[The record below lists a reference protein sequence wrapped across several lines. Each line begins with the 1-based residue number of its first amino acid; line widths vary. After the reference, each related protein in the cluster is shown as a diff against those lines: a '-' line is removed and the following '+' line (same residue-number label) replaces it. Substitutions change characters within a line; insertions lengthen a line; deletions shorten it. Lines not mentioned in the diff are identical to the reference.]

1 PVQPHGPARR
11 VGARRIHRRWPAG
24 RTTNRWSPPRR
35 PAGSRRPGGV
45 RGRAAVER
53 AEARSVTEPSPKRSP
68 ATWSDT
74 RRWAVASIS
83 LAICLMVVIWLVV
96 TDAAV
101 VRYLVRLYQDKH
113 FLKETVRAWGV
124 GAPLVFIAIL
134 ALQVIISPIP
144 GEITGP
150 VGGALFGTL
159 WGVIYSTIGLTFG
172 TLVCFAL
179 GRLWG
184 EPLIRPWLSEH
195 HWEKMN
201 FVIEAEGAIIC
212 FILYLIPGFPKDIIS
227 YLFGISPM
235 PFWVFAVV
243 STAGRLPGTVL
254 SSYFGA
260 HAAEQQYIYAIAFMA
275 IVIALCLPYYY
286 YRDRIAKRF
295 YCTLSTKREAGKKA

>member
-1 PVQPHGPARR
+1 
-11 VGARRIHRRWPAG
+11 
-24 RTTNRWSPPRR
+24 
-35 PAGSRRPGGV
+35 
-45 RGRAAVER
+45 VER
-53 AEARSVTEPSPKRSP
+53 SETASVTGQLKRGP

-74 RRWAVASIS
+74 KRWAVASIC
-83 LAICLMVVIWLVV
+83 LAALLLIVVWVVV
-96 TDAAV
+96 TDAPI
-101 VRYLVRLYQDKH
+101 VRFLVRLYQDKH
-113 FLKETVRAWGV
+113 FLKETVRSWGWM
-124 GAPLVFIAIL
+124 APLVFIAIQ

-159 WGVIYSTIGLTFG
+159 WGVIYSTLGLTAG
-172 TLVCFAL
+172 TLICFAL

-201 FVIEAEGAIIC
+201 FVIEAEGAILC

-227 YLFGISPM
+227 YLFGMSPM

-243 STAGRLPGTVL
+243 STVGRLPGTWI

-260 HAAEQQYIYAIAFMA
+260 HVGDRQYIYAMVFIAIIA
-275 IVIALCLPYYY
+275 ALCLPIYY
-286 YRDRIAKRF
+286 YRDRIVKRF
-295 YCTLSTKREAGKKA
+295 QRKRQEFLDRKKA

>member
-1 PVQPHGPARR
+1 MTGPA
-11 VGARRIHRRWPAG
+11 
-24 RTTNRWSPPRR
+24 
-35 PAGSRRPGGV
+35 
-45 RGRAAVER
+45 
-53 AEARSVTEPSPKRSP
+53 PKRGP

-74 RRWAVASIS
+74 KRWAVASIT
-83 LAICLMVVIWLVV
+83 LAVCLIIVIWLVV
-96 TDAAV
+96 TDAPI

-113 FLKETVRAWGV
+113 FLKETVRSWGV
-124 GAPLVFIAIL
+124 WAPLVFIAIQ

-212 FILYLIPGFPKDIIS
+212 FILYLIPGFPKDAIS

-235 PFWVFAVV
+235 SFWLFAIV
-243 STAGRLPGTVL
+243 STVGRLPGTWI

-260 HAAEQQYIYAIAFMA
+260 HVGEQQYLYAAVF
-275 IVIALCLPYYY
+275 IALVTGACLPLYY
-286 YRDRIAKRF
+286 YRDRILRSVQRKPRPPRGDEKRAHR
-295 YCTLSTKREAGKKA
+295 S